1 MQCVP
6 CLRWMVLS
14 RLLSMMDQLHF
25 TLLWEVSHCCAKG
38 MGLLNINCNDL
49 FLFFLCFAHSF
60 PCTCIE
66 LKSGVIFSGY
76 ANGSIRVISTANSA
90 LKVVS
95 TAAAHT
101 RPISALSSFAGS
113 QEVFL
118 FFFLFFFFWISIN
131 FFLSH

>member
-1 MQCVP
+1 
-6 CLRWMVLS
+6 
-14 RLLSMMDQLHF
+14 
-25 TLLWEVSHCCAKG
+25 

-101 RPISALSSFAGS
+101 RPISALSSFEGS
-113 QEVFL
+113 QEVI
-118 FFFLFFFFWISIN
+118 FFFLFFFSFSEFPTI
-131 FFLSH
+131 FLSH